1 MRGSDFEG
9 ATAGDEGLV
18 FDGVFDGAEPVA
30 EGVLD
35 LVDGVLVRACVV
47 VCGG

>member
-1 MRGSDFEG
+1 VRGSDFEG

-35 LVDGVLVRACVV
+35 LVNGVLIRACVV